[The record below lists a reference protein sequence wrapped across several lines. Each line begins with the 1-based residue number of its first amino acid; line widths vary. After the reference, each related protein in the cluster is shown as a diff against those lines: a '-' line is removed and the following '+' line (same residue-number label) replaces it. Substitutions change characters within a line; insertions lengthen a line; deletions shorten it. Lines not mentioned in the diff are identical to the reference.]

1 VAACLRVDSTPTPG
15 QGDVSL
21 QNNKSTAL
29 SAQRAVS
36 AEAQA
41 IAKRLPFVVV
51 AAGGRK
57 SKDPSGGSYVAFA
70 LPRNLAEKWK
80 GYFAFVRASG
90 LALDQPKDRQVAQ
103 DVPPI

>member
-1 VAACLRVDSTPTPG
+1 MAACLRVDSTPTPG

-21 QNNKSTAL
+21 QNNKSTVL

-51 AAGGRK
+51 PQEEGNQRIHLEK
-57 SKDPSGGSYVAFA
+57 LRRLRPSEEFSG
-70 LPRNLAEKWK
+70 EMK
-80 GYFAFVRASG
+80 GVFRICQGLRAR
-90 LALDQPKDRQVAQ
+90 A
-103 DVPPI
+103 